1 MKPILLFI
9 IFSVTVHF
17 NLNAQII
24 WQNTIGGNSFDHI
37 EDVIPTS
44 DGGFML
50 IGSSESGISGDKSE
64 ASKGAADYWIVKTN
78 SSGVV
83 QWDKTYG
90 GSGDDYAVTAI
101 ETADGS
107 FVILGDSDSDISG
120 DKSENSK
127 GNSDFWLVK
136 ISSTGTIIWDKTLG
150 GSGYEYAVSLR
161 ETPTND
167 LMVVGDSDSDI
178 SGDKSENSRG
188 FTDVW
193 VVKTN
198 GSGSKTW
205 DKTLGGDADEETT
218 VIELTA
224 DGGYILGVIAESGI
238 SGDKT
243 INTSNNEDYWV
254 IKINASN
261 TIDWQKTYGGTSEA
275 ISILTVL
282 MPTDDGGY
290 ILAGDSDSNI
300 GGDKTENSKG
310 ESDLWVL
317 KINSTGT
324 IEWQSTLGGDSF
336 EYEPS
341 GFKKAGGGYVFACT
355 SSSNI
360 SGDKTESSNGD
371 DIWLVELD
379 SNGNLVGEKTFGTG
393 SDEFPQQVLQTSD
406 GHFIIVSD
414 VDEASGDNTEAPNGD
429 SDYWLFKV
437 NNSTLSLEEN
447 KFMQHR
453 VSVFPNPTSGNV
465 NIKTN
470 QKIEG
475 IEIFDVTG
483 KLISTSKP
491 INNTANISHLPQGL
505 YVLRIYSKN
514 GVVNQRILK
523 Q

>member
-107 FVILGDSDSDISG
+107 FVIL
-120 DKSENSK
+120 
-127 GNSDFWLVK
+127 
-136 ISSTGTIIWDKTLG
+136 
-150 GSGYEYAVSLR
+150 
-161 ETPTND
+161 
-167 LMVVGDSDSDI
+167 GDSDSDI

-393 SDEFPQQVLQTSD
+393 SDEFPQQVLSTSD

-483 KLISTSKP
+483 KLISTPKP

-505 YVLRIYSKN
+505 YVLRIHSKN
-514 GVVNQRILK
+514 EVVNQRMVK
-523 Q
+523 K